1 MSRVVPSGARSKK
14 VQFILSGMNPICVSA
29 QARIEHG
36 LRTTE
41 NCNLIGNKW
50 AVDMLRKHIVNGTT
64 RHAYLFAGPP
74 GLGRR
79 TLALRFAQALN
90 CITPAAPGIPCGEC
104 RDCKQIAAMH
114 HADMTVIQ
122 AESEGGTLKVDQIR
136 EARRTLVL
144 KPYQASYR
152 VALFLRFQEANDNA
166 ANALLKTLEEA
177 PSYAVLI
184 LTADNPEQLLPTIVS
199 RCEVLRL
206 RPLRVDDVTN
216 ELERRGIE
224 NGRAKLIAHI
234 SGGRFGYALRLLE
247 DDALLGWREERLND
261 LQTLLSASRVEKFAY
276 AEKLSKDKES
286 MRQAILVWLSYWRDV
301 MLRTVQA
308 ETPLVN
314 VDRNLEIE
322 DVAGKLDLSAARQM
336 VCTLE
341 GALEKMERN
350 VNSRLLAEVL
360 LLDLPKV

>member
-1 MSRVVPSGARSKK
+1 M
-14 VQFILSGMNPICVSA
+14 
-29 QARIEHG
+29 
-36 LRTTE
+36 LRTSNWKLVGHE
-41 NCNLIGNKW
+41 W
-50 AVDMLRKHIVNGTT
+50 AVDMLKKHIVNGAT

-90 CITPAAPGIPCGEC
+90 CQTPVEAGIPCGTC
-104 RDCKQIAAMH
+104 RDCKQIAAMQH
-114 HADMTVIQ
+114 PDLTIIQ

-136 EARRTLVL
+136 EARRMLAL
-144 KPYQASYR
+144 KPYQANYR
-152 VALFLRFQEANDNA
+152 VSVFLRFQEANDNA

-206 RPLRVDDVTN
+206 RPLKIEDVMRD
-216 ELERRGIE
+216 LESRGVE
-224 NGRAKLIAHI
+224 SGQAKLIAHI
-234 SGGRFGYALRLLE
+234 SGGRPGYAHQLIESDSLLE
-247 DDALLGWREERLND
+247 KREERLND
-261 LQTLLSASRVEKFAY
+261 LQGLISASRVEKFAY
-276 AEKLSKDKES
+276 ADKLSRDKDA
-286 MRQAILVWLSYWRDV
+286 MRQAILIWLSYWRDV
-301 MLRTVQA
+301 MLRSAQA

-314 VDRNLEIE
+314 VDRNVEIE
-322 DVAGKLDLSAARQM
+322 DLAERVDLSAART
-336 VCTLE
+336 VVSGLE
-341 GALEKMERN
+341 DVLEKMERN

>member
-1 MSRVVPSGARSKK
+1 MTD
-14 VQFILSGMNPICVSA
+14 NW
-29 QARIEHG
+29 
-36 LRTTE
+36 
-41 NCNLIGNKW
+41 NLIGNEW
-50 AVDMLRKHIVNGTT
+50 AVDMLKKHVANGTT

-90 CITPAAPGIPCGEC
+90 CPTPLEAGVPCGQC
-104 RDCKQIAAMH
+104 RDCKQIAAMQ
-114 HADMTVIQ
+114 HADLTVVQ
-122 AESEGGTLKVDQIR
+122 ADAEGGTLKVDQIR

-144 KPYQASYR
+144 KPYQAKYR

-184 LTADNPEQLLPTIVS
+184 LTANNPEQLLPTIVS

-206 RPLRVDDVTN
+206 RSLRIEEAQK
-216 ELERRGIE
+216 ELETRGLE
-224 NGRAKLIAHI
+224 TGQARLIAHL

-247 DDALLGWREERLND
+247 DDSLLGRREERLND
-261 LQTLLSASRVEKFAY
+261 LQSLISASRVEKFAY
-276 AEKLSKDKES
+276 ADKLSKDKES

-301 MLRTVQA
+301 MLRTAQA
-308 ETPLVN
+308 QTPLVN

-322 DVAGKLDLSAARQM
+322 ELAQRMDLSAARR
-336 VCTLE
+336 VVGNLE
-341 GALEKMERN
+341 AVLEKMERN
-350 VNSRLLAEVL
+350 VNSRLLAEIL